1 MSQKNFK
8 VKNGL
13 SVNGTEVIDANAQ
26 VDWTR
31 LKNRVS
37 ATTGAAGEMA
47 ASDKS
52 KLDGIENNATA
63 DQSPSEIRTAVAS
76 ASDSNV
82 FTDAQQTKLN
92 NISTSADVTPIIDED
107 SMASNLATSV
117 PSQQSTKAYVDAQ
130 VNGLVDAA
138 PGTLNTLN
146 ELAAALGDDANYAT
160 TVNNN
165 IASKLPLAGGTL
177 TGNIVMSG
185 AQTVDGRDVSVDGT
199 KLDGIA
205 TSADVTDTTNVVA
218 ALTAGT
224 NVAIAANG
232 TVSSTDTTYSV
243 GDNGLTQKNF
253 TSTLNT
259 KLDGIA
265 ASANNYSPPQAIA
278 TSSNVTSNVT
288 FNDVT
293 VSGTLTETSAAIY
306 KENINPL
313 ASQLANVMALRPV
326 EYDKKATGEHEIGL
340 IAGEVEKVLPDF
352 VQMKN
357 GVADSLNYSRMVSV
371 LVKAVQELIIELKEL
386 KSNG

>member
-1 MSQKNFK
+1 LSQKNFK

-37 ATTGAAGEMA
+37 ATTAAAGEMA

-224 NVAIAANG
+224 NVAISAGG
-232 TVSSTDTTYSV
+232 TISSTDTNTTYSV
-243 GDNGLTQKNF
+243 GDGGLTQVNF
-253 TSTLNT
+253 TTADNT
-259 KLDGIA
+259 KLDGIE

-278 TSSNVTSNVT
+278 TSSNVT

-371 LVKAVQELIIELKEL
+371 LVKAVQELTEKVEKLSK
-386 KSNG
+386 

>member
-63 DQSPSEIRTAVAS
+63 DQSPSDIRTAVAS

>member
-1 MSQKNFK
+1 LSQKNFK

-371 LVKAVQELIIELKEL
+371 LVKAVQELTEKVEKLSK
-386 KSNG
+386 

>member
-37 ATTGAAGEMA
+37 ATTAAAGEMA

>member
-37 ATTGAAGEMA
+37 ATTAAAGEMA

-205 TSADVTDTTNVVA
+205 
-218 ALTAGT
+218 
-224 NVAIAANG
+224 
-232 TVSSTDTTYSV
+232 
-243 GDNGLTQKNF
+243 
-253 TSTLNT
+253 
-259 KLDGIA
+259 

-278 TSSNVTSNVT
+278 TSSNVT

-371 LVKAVQELIIELKEL
+371 LVKAVQELTEKVEKLSK
-386 KSNG
+386 

>member
-278 TSSNVTSNVT
+278 TSSNVT

-371 LVKAVQELIIELKEL
+371 LVKAVQELTEKVEKLSK
-386 KSNG
+386 

>member
-1 MSQKNFK
+1 MEMSDIF
-8 VKNGL
+8 L
-13 SVNGTEVIDANAQ
+13 
-26 VDWTR
+26 
-31 LKNRVS
+31 
-37 ATTGAAGEMA
+37 
-47 ASDKS
+47 
-52 KLDGIENNATA
+52 
-63 DQSPSEIRTAVAS
+63 
-76 ASDSNV
+76 
-82 FTDAQQTKLN
+82 
-92 NISTSADVTPIIDED
+92 
-107 SMASNLATSV
+107 
-117 PSQQSTKAYVDAQ
+117 
-130 VNGLVDAA
+130 GLV
-138 PGTLNTLN
+138 TLVVLMLGWFLN
-146 ELAAALGDDANYAT
+146 RLA
-160 TVNNN
+160 
-165 IASKLPLAGGTL
+165 
-177 TGNIVMSG
+177 
-185 AQTVDGRDVSVDGT
+185 
-199 KLDGIA
+199 
-205 TSADVTDTTNVVA
+205 DTVA

-278 TSSNVTSNVT
+278 TSSNVT

>member
-1 MSQKNFK
+1 MEMSDIF
-8 VKNGL
+8 L
-13 SVNGTEVIDANAQ
+13 
-26 VDWTR
+26 
-31 LKNRVS
+31 
-37 ATTGAAGEMA
+37 
-47 ASDKS
+47 
-52 KLDGIENNATA
+52 
-63 DQSPSEIRTAVAS
+63 
-76 ASDSNV
+76 
-82 FTDAQQTKLN
+82 
-92 NISTSADVTPIIDED
+92 
-107 SMASNLATSV
+107 
-117 PSQQSTKAYVDAQ
+117 
-130 VNGLVDAA
+130 GLV
-138 PGTLNTLN
+138 TLVVLMLGWFLN
-146 ELAAALGDDANYAT
+146 RLA
-160 TVNNN
+160 
-165 IASKLPLAGGTL
+165 
-177 TGNIVMSG
+177 
-185 AQTVDGRDVSVDGT
+185 
-199 KLDGIA
+199 
-205 TSADVTDTTNVVA
+205 DTVA

-371 LVKAVQELIIELKEL
+371 LVKAVQELTEKVEKLSK
-386 KSNG
+386 

>member
-37 ATTGAAGEMA
+37 ATTAAAGEMA

-259 KLDGIA
+259 KLDGIEA
-265 ASANNYSPPQAIA
+265 SADVTDTTNVVAALTAGTNVAISAGGTISSTDTNTTYSVGDGGLTQVNFTTADNTKLDGIEASANNYSLSTA
-278 TSSNVTSNVT
+278 SSIVLGGVKIGSGLSISSG
-288 FNDVT
+288 T
-293 VSGTLTETSAAIY
+293 VSVSNMDWGS
-306 KENINPL
+306 
-313 ASQLANVMALRPV
+313 
-326 EYDKKATGEHEIGL
+326 
-340 IAGEVEKVLPDF
+340 IA
-352 VQMKN
+352 
-357 GVADSLNYSRMVSV
+357 
-371 LVKAVQELIIELKEL
+371 
-386 KSNG
+386 

>member
-37 ATTGAAGEMA
+37 ATTAAAGEMA

-185 AQTVDGRDVSVDGT
+185 AQTVDGRDVSVDGS

-205 TSADVTDTTNVVA
+205 T
-218 ALTAGT
+218 
-224 NVAIAANG
+224 
-232 TVSSTDTTYSV
+232 
-243 GDNGLTQKNF
+243 
-253 TSTLNT
+253 
-259 KLDGIA
+259 
-265 ASANNYSPPQAIA
+265 SANNYSPPQAIA
-278 TSSNVTSNVT
+278 TSSNVT

-371 LVKAVQELIIELKEL
+371 LVKAVQELTEKVEKLSK
-386 KSNG
+386 

>member
-37 ATTGAAGEMA
+37 ATTAAAGEMA

-371 LVKAVQELIIELKEL
+371 LVKAVQELTEKVEKLSK
-386 KSNG
+386 

>member
-185 AQTVDGRDVSVDGT
+185 AQTVDGRDVSVDG
-199 KLDGIA
+199 
-205 TSADVTDTTNVVA
+205 S
-218 ALTAGT
+218 
-224 NVAIAANG
+224 
-232 TVSSTDTTYSV
+232 
-243 GDNGLTQKNF
+243 
-253 TSTLNT
+253 

-278 TSSNVTSNVT
+278 TSSNVT

-371 LVKAVQELIIELKEL
+371 LVKAVQELTEKVEKLSK
-386 KSNG
+386 